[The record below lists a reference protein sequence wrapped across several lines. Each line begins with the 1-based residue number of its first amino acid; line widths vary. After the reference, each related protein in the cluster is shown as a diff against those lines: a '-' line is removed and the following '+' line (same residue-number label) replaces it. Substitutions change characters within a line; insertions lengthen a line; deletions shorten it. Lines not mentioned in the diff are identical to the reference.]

1 MLSSHNPLNF
11 MQYRH
16 TASLMKDKLR
26 PSAGRISAKPLI
38 SRASK
43 EHLPEIAALAQIIWR
58 AHYPGIISNEQIE
71 YMLARM
77 YDRSVMEAE
86 LHNGIRYDR
95 LLLQNQLI
103 GFGSYGRAAASELKL

>member
-26 PSAGRISAKPLI
+26 PSAGRISAKPII
-38 SRASK
+38 SPAGK

-58 AHYPGIISNEQIE
+58 AHYPGIISAEQID
-71 YMLARM
+71 YMLAHM
-77 YDRSVMEAE
+77 YNISLMEGE
-86 LHNGIRYDR
+86 LDNGIRYDR
-95 LLLQNQLI
+95 LLLQNELV
-103 GFGSYGRAAASELKL
+103 GFASYGPAAPNELKL